1 MSNNTKHKTTIMPKI
16 TQSVRM
22 ERRNINK
29 RKSYTRKED
38 IHYFKNN
45 SSNIQELAD
54 TEKKPGSSIDRKK
67 PIYIFPKISSTKVLP
82 GTANAITSMG
92 SMPYKINY
100 SNGIKVKKSLIEEED
115 KDEHIQH
122 IPNGYNSNNNK
133 ININIKESQING
145 NPPININDNNNNFV
159 KEKKFV
165 NNKLTV
171 DINNYKDISVNFL
184 INNSELSEMFEKL
197 YKNDYNA
204 KKKWVEV
211 YLFGREVFK
220 IRLETYIKNK
230 MDIPSFIKNE
240 INKLLSNQYCD
251 YVFAQSY
258 KQIQEQCDEHLKN
271 IDNIY
276 N

>member
-16 TQSVRM
+16 TQSMRM
-22 ERRNINK
+22 EGRNLND

-38 IHYFKNN
+38 IYYFKDNYN
-45 SSNIQELAD
+45 SSNIKELID

-67 PIYIFPKISSTKVLP
+67 PIYIFPKIVSTKVPP
-82 GTANAITSMG
+82 GTANSVASADPL
-92 SMPYKINY
+92 SFKINNV
-100 SNGIKVKKSLIEEED
+100 NGIKHKKSPIDETD
-115 KDEHIQH
+115 KDEHIP
-122 IPNGYNSNNNK
+122 INNNINNK
-133 ININIKESQING
+133 ISINMKESKINYTPSV
-145 NPPININDNNNNFV
+145 NLKNENVNFME
-159 KEKKFV
+159 EKKFV
-165 NNKLTV
+165 NNKKITV
-171 DINNYKDISVNFL
+171 DINNYKDISINFL

-204 KKKWVEV
+204 KKKWVEL
-211 YLFGREVFK
+211 YLFGRDVFK

-251 YVFAQSY
+251 YVFSQSY
-258 KQIQEQCDEHLKN
+258 KHIQEQCDEHLKN

>member
-16 TQSVRM
+16 TQSLRM
-22 ERRNINK
+22 DKRNLNE

-38 IHYFKNN
+38 IHYSKNN
-45 SSNIQELAD
+45 SSKNNPEFID
-54 TEKKPGSSIDRKK
+54 TEKKTGSSIDRKK
-67 PIYIFPKISSTKVLP
+67 PLYIFPKIISAKAPP
-82 GTANAITSMG
+82 GTANAIS
-92 SMPYKINY
+92 SEEPIPYKIN
-100 SNGIKVKKSLIEEED
+100 NLRGIKAKKSLIDETD
-115 KDEHIQH
+115 KDENIH
-122 IPNGYNSNNNK
+122 NNYNINNNEINMNIKENK
-133 ININIKESQING
+133 INY
-145 NPPININDNNNNFV
+145 NPIMNINYNGANIV
-159 KEKKFV
+159 EEKKFV
-165 NNKLTV
+165 NNKITV
-171 DINNYKDISVNFL
+171 DINNYKDISINFL
-184 INNSELSEMFEKL
+184 INNSELSQMFEKL

-204 KKKWVEV
+204 KKKWVEL

-251 YVFAQSY
+251 YVFTQSY
-258 KQIQEQCDEHLKN
+258 KHIQEQCDEHLKN

>member
-16 TQSVRM
+16 TQSLRM
-22 ERRNINK
+22 DKRNLNE

-38 IHYFKNN
+38 IHYSKNN
-45 SSNIQELAD
+45 SSKNNPEFID

-67 PIYIFPKISSTKVLP
+67 PLYIFPKIISAKSPP
-82 GTANAITSMG
+82 GTANAIS
-92 SMPYKINY
+92 SEEPIPYKIN
-100 SNGIKVKKSLIEEED
+100 NLRGIKAKKSLIDETD
-115 KDEHIQH
+115 KDENIHNNYNINNNEINMNIQE
-122 IPNGYNSNNNK
+122 NK
-133 ININIKESQING
+133 INY
-145 NPPININDNNNNFV
+145 NPIMNINYNGANIV
-159 KEKKFV
+159 EEKKFV
-165 NNKLTV
+165 NNKITV

-204 KKKWVEV
+204 KKKWVEL

-251 YVFAQSY
+251 YVFTQSY
-258 KQIQEQCDEHLKN
+258 KHIQEQCDEHLKN

>member
-16 TQSVRM
+16 TQSLRM
-22 ERRNINK
+22 DKRNLNE

-38 IHYFKNN
+38 IHYSKNN
-45 SSNIQELAD
+45 SSKNNPEFID
-54 TEKKPGSSIDRKK
+54 TEKKPGSSVDRKK
-67 PIYIFPKISSTKVLP
+67 PLYIFPKIISAKAPP
-82 GTANAITSMG
+82 GTANAIS
-92 SMPYKINY
+92 SEEPIPYKIN
-100 SNGIKVKKSLIEEED
+100 NLRGIKAKKSLIDETD
-115 KDEHIQH
+115 KDENIHNNYNINNNEINMNIQK
-122 IPNGYNSNNNK
+122 NK
-133 ININIKESQING
+133 INY
-145 NPPININDNNNNFV
+145 NPIMNINYNGANIV
-159 KEKKFV
+159 EEKKFV
-165 NNKLTV
+165 NNKITV

-204 KKKWVEV
+204 KKKWVEL

-251 YVFAQSY
+251 YVFTQSY
-258 KQIQEQCDEHLKN
+258 KHIQEQCDEHLKN